1 MRLCIESYLVS
12 RSCHYCLSFAKLHSM
27 AAYMACYNIKQLSLY
42 SALIDDNNG
51 DVDGGMGE
59 ARMVGYALR
68 QKCTL

>member
-1 MRLCIESYLVS
+1 
-12 RSCHYCLSFAKLHSM
+12 M